1 MQRGRETPIEGG
13 AINMDRVQLM
23 YDQVQTF
30 QLLRHEMRGY
40 VFLERQKREEEDKEF
55 LRRLIREYQA
65 DLRATTNA
73 GRIPCRCL
81 ARPRQPSPIA
91 SATIR
96 CGASPA
102 SPTTTMRGRGGG
114 EEADGQQ
121 PQP

>member
-1 MQRGRETPIEGG
+1 MNENENENENESEDEEGEEEMQRGRETPIEGG

-40 VFLERQKREEEDKEF
+40 VFLERQKSEEDKEF

-73 GRIPCRCL
+73 GNSIPPTRVRC
-81 ARPRQPSPIA
+81 AVCACCVSTSPGPR
-91 SATIR
+91 
-96 CGASPA
+96 SPA
-102 SPTTTMRGRGGG
+102 HL
-114 EEADGQQ
+114 
-121 PQP
+121 